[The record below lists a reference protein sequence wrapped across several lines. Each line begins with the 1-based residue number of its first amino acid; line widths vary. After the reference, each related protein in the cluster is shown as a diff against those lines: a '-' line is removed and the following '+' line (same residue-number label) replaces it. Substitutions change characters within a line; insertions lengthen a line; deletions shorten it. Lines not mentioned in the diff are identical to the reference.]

1 MKLQV
6 TGVCEFLLVRSRV
19 KFAGCCIL
27 GCAIT
32 CASPAWAEE
41 GKEGDVGS
49 RAVPASPTL
58 SVTVPAVGVSSASQ
72 VGGPQ
77 ANLIYVTVTGMKQ
90 GKFRGE
96 IPRKGYEN
104 KIAALNF
111 EYGVAIKPD
120 AATGLPSGKRQHK
133 PIRIMKAWGA
143 ASPQLFA
150 ALTANEVLSTV
161 VIDFVV
167 VNPTTG
173 AEVLDHTITLTN
185 AIAVSIQYQMENVN
199 GQYTQVESNEFTFQ
213 KITMTDAKSQS
224 MAMDDWGILVP

>member
-1 MKLQV
+1 MNIAIFRSITAKRWWVEWISCSLFAC
-6 TGVCEFLLVRSRV
+6 VCV
-19 KFAGCCIL
+19 A
-27 GCAIT
+27 AP
-32 CASPAWAEE
+32 PAWAEE
-41 GKEGDVGS
+41 EKTGEVGS
-49 RAVPASPTL
+49 RAVPAPSTL
-58 SVTVPAVGVSSASQ
+58 SVTAVPAIGVASASQ
-72 VGGPQ
+72 VGGVQ
-77 ANLIYVTVTGMKQ
+77 ADIIYVSITSARQ

-120 AATGLPSGKRQHK
+120 AATGLPTGKRQHR
-133 PIRIMKAWGA
+133 PIRIVKTWGA
-143 ASPQLFA
+143 ASTQLFS
-150 ALTANEVLSTV
+150 ALTANEVLNTV

-185 AIAVSIQYQMENVN
+185 ATTTSIQYQMENVS
-199 GQYTQVESNEFTFQ
+199 GQYTQVESVEFTFQ

-224 MAMDDWGILVP
+224 MAMDDWAMPNF

>member
-1 MKLQV
+1 MNMAIHRSTTAKRWWVAFVSCSLFAC
-6 TGVCEFLLVRSRV
+6 VCV
-19 KFAGCCIL
+19 A
-27 GCAIT
+27 A
-32 CASPAWAEE
+32 APAWAEE
-41 GKEGDVGS
+41 EKVGEVGS

-58 SVTVPAVGVSSASQ
+58 GMTAVPAIGVASASQ
-72 VGGPQ
+72 VGGGQ
-77 ANLIYVTVTGMKQ
+77 ADLIYVTVTGLKQ

-111 EYGVAIKPD
+111 EYGVAAKPD
-120 AATGLPSGKRQHK
+120 AATGLPTGKRQHR
-133 PIRIMKAWGA
+133 PVRIMKAWGA
-143 ASPQLFA
+143 ASPQLFN
-150 ALTANEVLSTV
+150 ALVMNESLSSV

-185 AIAVSIQYQMENVN
+185 AVAVSDQYQMENVN
-199 GQYTQVESNEFTFQ
+199 GQYTQVEWVDFTFQ

-224 MAMDDWGILVP
+224 MAMDDWSFLP

>member
-1 MKLQV
+1 M
-6 TGVCEFLLVRSRV
+6 T
-19 KFAGCCIL
+19 
-27 GCAIT
+27 
-32 CASPAWAEE
+32 SPVWAEE

-49 RAVPASPTL
+49 RAVPAPSTL
-58 SVTVPAVGVSSASQ
+58 SVTAVPAIGVTSASQ
-72 VGGPQ
+72 VGGVQ
-77 ANLIYVTVTGMKQ
+77 ADIIYVSITSARQ

-120 AATGLPSGKRQHK
+120 AATGLPTGKRQHR
-133 PIRIMKAWGA
+133 PIRIVKTWGA
-143 ASPQLFA
+143 ASTQLFS
-150 ALTANEVLSTV
+150 ALTANEVLNTV

-185 AIAVSIQYQMENVN
+185 ATTTSVQYQMENVN
-199 GQYTQVESNEFTFQ
+199 GQFTQVESVEFTFQ
-213 KITMTDAKSQS
+213 KITMTDAKSQT
-224 MAMDDWGILVP
+224 MAGDDWSMPNF